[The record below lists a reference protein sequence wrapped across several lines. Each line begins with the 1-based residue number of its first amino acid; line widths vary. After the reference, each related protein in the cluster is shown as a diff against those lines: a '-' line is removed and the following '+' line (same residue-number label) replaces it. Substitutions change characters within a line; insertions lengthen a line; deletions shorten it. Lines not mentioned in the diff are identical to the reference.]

1 MSKPTTKA
9 FDAVQMMRDARAA
22 MSATITSMSL
32 DEQNEW
38 LHSNRPTDPTLRRLF
53 TRHMGSGSSS
63 ASASCSSR
71 SETSRGSKRRQSE
84 R

>member
-32 DEQNEW
+32 DEQNE
-38 LHSNRPTDPTLRRLF
+38 SNPPTDPTLRRLF
-53 TRHMGSGSSS
+53 TLAARQG
-63 ASASCSSR
+63 AAADDAKKPAR
-71 SETSRGSKRRQSE
+71 RG
-84 R
+84 